1 MIFLRAGTKTIE
13 VYKLKLLDKY
23 ILKEFL
29 KILVITVLSFIALF
43 LIVDFFDKVRMFLSN
58 NASTGQMASYFVY
71 SIPMIISYIFPPAVL
86 LSTLMTFSSLSKFNE
101 ITAMKANG
109 INVYRISLP
118 LIIFA
123 VIAAVF
129 LFYFNELISPA
140 SVQKTEYIVK
150 VDVQKQ
156 KTLGFFKQNEI
167 WYHGENA
174 VYNFKMFDV
183 DKNTIRGVTINYLNP
198 DFTLMSRIDA
208 QSAEWKN
215 DQWVFYNLLI
225 TRFDNNNNPVL
236 EWSKEKVINIPEKPN
251 DFKVMQKD
259 VEKMGYFE
267 LSKYVKKIRLEGY
280 DVTKYLVELQGKMAF
295 PMVILIMVFIAVP
308 FSLRSERSGGAM
320 QSIGLGIFIGFS
332 YWIVHAFCMSL
343 GRSEIVPVLLAAWG
357 ANILFAAVA
366 AVLFYRVH
374 T

>member
-1 MIFLRAGTKTIE
+1 M
-13 VYKLKLLDKY
+13 KLLDKY

-174 VYNFKMFDV
+174 IYNFKMFDV
-183 DKNTIRGVTINYLNP
+183 NKNIIRGVTINYINP
-198 DFTLMSRIDA
+198 DFTLMSRVDA
-208 QSAEWKN
+208 QRAEWKN
-215 DQWVFYNLLI
+215 DKWVFYDLL
-225 TRFDNNNNPVL
+225 TTHFDSSNNPVL
-236 EWSKEKVINIPEKPN
+236 EWSKEKVINIRKNQATLKSCKLTLRKWVTLNSENMLK
-251 DFKVMQKD
+251 
-259 VEKMGYFE
+259 
-267 LSKYVKKIRLEGY
+267 KYVRK
-280 DVTKYLVELQGKMAF
+280 DM
-295 PMVILIMVFIAVP
+295 M
-308 FSLRSERSGGAM
+308 
-320 QSIGLGIFIGFS
+320 
-332 YWIVHAFCMSL
+332 
-343 GRSEIVPVLLAAWG
+343 
-357 ANILFAAVA
+357 
-366 AVLFYRVH
+366 
-374 T
+374 